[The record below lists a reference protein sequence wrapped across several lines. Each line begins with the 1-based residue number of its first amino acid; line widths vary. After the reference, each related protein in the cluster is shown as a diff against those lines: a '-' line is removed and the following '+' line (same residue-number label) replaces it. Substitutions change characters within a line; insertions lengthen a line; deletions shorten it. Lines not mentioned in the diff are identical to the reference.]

1 MLGGAPIGEPGRV
14 LRAAGGN
21 VVDEPYDA
29 TKGVLT
35 GYFTIEAKD
44 LADATAIARGCPALL
59 HGETV
64 IVRPVGHG

>member
-14 LRAAGGN
+14 LRATSAK
-21 VVDEPYDA
+21 VVEEPYA
-29 TKGVLT
+29 ETRGVLT